1 MLRRTM
7 LIAIAVCTPVA
18 LASCM
23 SAQQTTTP
31 PATVRDDPN
40 FPRPSSDA
48 LTGPLK
54 VRWHYVRGTALNIEV
69 IDPRLRSQTGPQAE
83 YLGYDSQRGQSLFT
97 RSETGEVLG
106 FNLKNNSLEVVYK
119 EKGVIPL
126 AVLNNLRGG
135 DIDYLIA
142 AKGGKPR
149 HPEPQPRELTPV
161 ELAQRQREQ
170 EAASRQGGGVV
181 SQQDAAQAIAMLGIS
196 QGTTTSRPAP
206 SGMITGTGADVREGV
221 LLFIRPDK
229 SRASYK
235 VVRPRMTQAASSP
248 TGDITG
254 TWIATEDSGD
264 GIMFM
269 VGPDKSVSGRE
280 IPAQALKMLMQ
291 PPQ

>member
-1 MLRRTM
+1 MFRGTM
-7 LIAIAVCTPVA
+7 SVTIAVSTA
-18 LASCM
+18 MMLASCM
-23 SAQQTTTP
+23 MAQEATP
-31 PATVRDDPN
+31 PPAAVRDDPN

-69 IDPRLRSQTGPQAE
+69 IDPKLRSQTGPQAE
-83 YLGYDSQRGQSLFT
+83 YLGFNSQTGQSLFT
-97 RSETGEVLG
+97 RSETGEILG

-126 AVLNNLRGG
+126 AVLNNLYGG

-149 HPEPQPRELTPV
+149 SQEQLRELTPV
-161 ELAQRQREQ
+161 ELAQRQRER

-181 SQQDAAQAIAMLGIS
+181 SQQDAAQAIAMLGLNK
-196 QGTTTSRPAP
+196 GNTAPRPAP
-206 SGMITGTGADVREGV
+206 SGMITGTGADVRGGV
-221 LLFIRPDK
+221 LLFTQPDK

-235 VVRPRMTQAASSP
+235 VVRPRMMQAASP
-248 TGDITG
+248 PAGDITG
-254 TWIATEDSGD
+254 AWIAKEDSGD

-280 IPAQALKMLMQ
+280 IPAQALKVLMQ